1 VLLPPA
7 TTAREAYRS
16 MVYSPYDDVRP
27 SPRLISLAVEAIE
40 RARHVK
46 LNGLAARESGP
57 TQMANLWPGDHYRL
71 LVGLAGV
78 LDARLVLEIGTGTGL
93 SALAMLSAMP
103 SDARVV
109 TFDIVPWQEY
119 PGGVLRAEDFADG
132 RLEQR
137 VADLSV
143 TETAQQHRELLQE
156 ADLLFVD
163 AAKDGFQERRF
174 LDLFESVSFKRAPV
188 AVLDDIRLWT
198 MLEIWRDVSRPKLD
212 LTSFGHWSGTG
223 LIDYS

>member
-1 VLLPPA
+1 
-7 TTAREAYRS
+7 
-16 MVYSPYDDVRP
+16 
-27 SPRLISLAVEAIE
+27 
-40 RARHVK
+40 
-46 LNGLAARESGP
+46 
-57 TQMANLWPGDHYRL
+57 
-71 LVGLAGV
+71 V